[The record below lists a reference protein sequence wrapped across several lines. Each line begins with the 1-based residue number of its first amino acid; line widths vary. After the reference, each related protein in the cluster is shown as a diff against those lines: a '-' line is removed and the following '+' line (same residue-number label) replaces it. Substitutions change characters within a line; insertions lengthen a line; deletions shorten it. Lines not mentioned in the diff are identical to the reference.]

1 MDEVDAKSGS
11 TVAKPVITLDQVKQK
26 ADEILEGKRQSQ
38 QSIDE
43 FHVGSPSSE
52 DNGQFYTSTVRH
64 DSGDPKMTQPDKSAP
79 TLSLNEKCST
89 IGLDVVEP
97 TWHATER
104 TLSPMWETATTS
116 TSPEPVCLL
125 RVMNESPAGM
135 SDNNSSSDNI
145 PTVFQANCHVE
156 SRILSPIFNENPPQE
171 FVSEAPVSVRILQ
184 TISNYFLLST
194 NFILFC

>member
-11 TVAKPVITLDQVKQK
+11 IAKPIITLDQVKQK

-43 FHVGSPSSE
+43 SFVDSPSSE
-52 DNGQFYTSTVRH
+52 INNQYYTSTVRH
-64 DSGDPKMTQPDKSAP
+64 DSGDPNTTHPENPTP
-79 TLSLNEKCST
+79 TLTSNEKCST
-89 IGLDVVEP
+89 LGQDVVEP

-125 RVMNESPAGM
+125 RVMNESPAGL
-135 SDNNSSSDNI
+135 SDNNNSSSDNI

-171 FVSEAPVSVRILQ
+171 FVSEAPVTVRILQ
-184 TISNYFLLST
+184 TISKTFL
-194 NFILFC
+194 